1 MLIILIIQID
11 WRSYQTASFFLVKAG
26 KKKNPNGISND
37 ITFEFHSTQ

>member
-26 KKKNPNGISND
+26 KKNPNGISHD